1 MKSLF
6 CMHFGM
12 AITSS
17 ILLGCATAPAPEIEA
32 MTLEIPSYLEETF
45 GVAYRPARELQFGN
59 MTCLLDPKVTPEN
72 KQATMAFACNE
83 VRTSGVTVTLGWKRA
98 DLDRSEV
105 EKKVSDAMR
114 LHSQLGPREES
125 VKDVRVCT
133 EEKIE
138 HLDGKGILIRCGVNF
153 FTTQKKYKHAT
164 FSVFYL
170 NHQEKNDYQPF
181 VITEGAFG
189 RGDEEAQ
196 RDVVVYGE
204 GMEWMPRNE

>member
-6 CMHFGM
+6 YKLFGV
-12 AITSS
+12 AVTSFV
-17 ILLGCATAPAPEIEA
+17 LFGCATAPAPEIEA
-32 MTLEIPSYLEETF
+32 MTLEIPSYLEETLR
-45 GVAYRPARELQFGN
+45 VAYRPARELQFGN
-59 MTCLLDPKVTPEN
+59 MTCLLDPQVAPQN
-72 KQATMAFACNE
+72 KQVPMAFACNE
-83 VRTSGVTVTLGWKRA
+83 FRTSGVIVTLGWKREN
-98 DLDRSEV
+98 LDRSEV

-114 LHSQLGPREES
+114 LHSHLGPLEES

-138 HLDGKGILIRCGVNF
+138 HLDGKGILVRCGVNF
-153 FTTQKKYKHAT
+153 FTTQKKYKRAT

-170 NHQEKNDYQPF
+170 NPQVRNDYQPF

-196 RDVVVYGE
+196 RDVVVYAE
-204 GMEWMPRNE
+204 SMEWIQRTD